1 MLHVVDI
8 AIIVVYLVAM
18 VAIGIACRGRQ
29 QNEQDYFTGQGGFSR
44 VFGAVLVGLSI
55 AATFFSGISFLS
67 YPSEVYRTGVTIV
80 SGIVLFP
87 LAGLFVA
94 YWFLPRYLKAC
105 GREPYEIV
113 ERRFGSATRTVAAC
127 MFVLLRISWMGTLIY
142 APTVA
147 VMAAAGLPETV
158 FWPIVLTIGL
168 SSTLYTTLGGLRG
181 VIVTDAIQFLVI
193 AVGLVW
199 PVAFV
204 MLHADT
210 TWDAA
215 WSHLGDTDRLQWIN
229 LSIDFRE
236 PFTLGSLVL
245 GFTTANLAMYIGD
258 QMALQRYLASENLAS
273 ARRAFSINIAGVVI
287 VLTMLALAGL
297 SIAVWYGIATTRVPP
312 ARSDDVFPFF
322 VATELPTGGSGL
334 ILAAILAATM
344 SSMTSGINS
353 LAGTLTLDLAS
364 RTRLLTTPA
373 RRLAF
378 GRAASVGLGLASTG
392 VAGLVGSLGSIFEI
406 TQMTTGAFSGPLLA
420 CLVLS
425 VTQLTIRPWSLIVG
439 MIAGS
444 AAGWTAVYF
453 DVYVLWVAPATAVVS
468 FGIPLIVA
476 AIDALTG
483 RFGTNGTTPDATP
496 LASDEVL

>member
-1 MLHVVDI
+1 MLERVDF

-18 VAIGIACRGRQ
+18 VAVGIACRGRQ
-29 QNEQDYFTGQGGFSR
+29 SDENDYFTGGGGFSR
-44 VFGAVLVGLSI
+44 VFGAILVGLSI

-80 SGIVLFP
+80 SGILIFP
-87 LAGLFVA
+87 VAGLIVA
-94 YWFLPRYLKAC
+94 YWFLPRYLNAC

-127 MFVLLRISWMGTLIY
+127 MFVLLRISWMGALIY

-147 VMAAAGLPETV
+147 VSAAAGLPDSA

-181 VIVTDAIQFLVI
+181 VIVTDALQFLVI

-199 PVAFV
+199 PVAYV
-204 MLHADT
+204 VLHAPT

-215 WSHLGDTDRLQWIN
+215 WSYLGDSERLHWIK
-229 LSIDFRE
+229 LSFDLRE
-236 PFTLGSLVL
+236 PYTFGSLVL
-245 GFTTANLAMYIGD
+245 GFTIANLAMYIGD
-258 QMALQRYLASENLAS
+258 QMALQRYLASESIAS
-273 ARRAFSINIAGVVI
+273 ARRAFVINIAGVMI

-312 ARSDDVFPFF
+312 EQSDEVFPFF
-322 VATELPTGGSGL
+322 VATELPAGGPGL

-378 GRAASVGLGLASTG
+378 GRAASVGIGLAATV
-392 VAGLVGSLGSIFEI
+392 VAGLVGKLGSIFEI
-406 TQMTTGAFSGPLLA
+406 TQTTTGVFSGPLLA

-425 VTQLTIRPWSLIVG
+425 VTRLAIRPWSLIAG

-444 AAGWTAVYF
+444 VAGWTAVAS
-453 DVYVLWVAPATAVVS
+453 DLYVLWVAPAAAGVS
-468 FGIPLIVA
+468 FGIPLAVT
-476 AIDALTG
+476 AIDRLTG
-483 RFGTNGTTPDATP
+483 RCATHGTAPDTTRPV
-496 LASDEVL
+496 SDESA